1 MRISSNTMFN
11 FNVAALNQMQA
22 QLQQTQQQVASGTRM
37 VNAASD
43 PVAYTRAMDLTQ
55 MDAINTQQSAN
66 RTAATDPLSLAGN
79 TLQSVTQ
86 MLQDI
91 RTTAVAAG
99 GANVTDANR
108 ATMAKTL
115 TGQLQQLIGLA
126 NSPDGSGNYLFSGFQ
141 SKTPPFTTT
150 STGVVTYNG
159 DGGQQLIQVSNGRQL
174 AVNDNGADVFMRIKN
189 GNGTFATQAAATN
202 TGGGIID
209 KGAVTNPAALTGNGY
224 SIAFSV
230 AAGVTTYSVT
240 NTTTGAAVAGMT
252 AQPFTP
258 GQAISFDGMQMSIQ
272 GSPANGDSFTVA
284 PSTNQSVFTT
294 ITNLINTLNTPA
306 AGANLSNGLANG
318 ITNLDNAISS
328 IANTQASQGLRLNEI
343 SALQISGDNMSIQ
356 LKQTLSTLQDTNY
369 TTALTTLN
377 MQQTV
382 LQAAQK
388 SYAQTANLSMF
399 NYL

>member
-1 MRISSNTMFN
+1 MRISSNTIYN

-22 QLQQTQQQVASGTRM
+22 QLQQTQQQVASGSRM

-99 GANVTDANR
+99 GANVTDSNR

-115 TGQLQQLIGLA
+115 SGQLQQLIGLA

-141 SKTPPFTTT
+141 SKTPPFSTT

-174 AVNDNGADVFMRIKN
+174 AVNDNGADVFMRIQS

-318 ITNLDNAISS
+318 ITNLDNALSS

-399 NYL
+399 SYL

>member
-1 MRISSNTMFN
+1 MRISSNTIYN
-11 FNVAALNQMQA
+11 FNVTALNQMQA
-22 QLQQTQQQVASGTRM
+22 QLQQTQQQVASGSRM

-99 GANVTDANR
+99 GANVTDSNR

-115 TGQLQQLIGLA
+115 SGQLQQLIGLA

-141 SKTPPFTTT
+141 SKTPPFSTT

-174 AVNDNGADVFMRIKN
+174 AVNDNGADVFMRIKS

-318 ITNLDNAISS
+318 ITNLDNAINS

-399 NYL
+399 SYL

>member
-1 MRISSNTMFN
+1 MRISSNTIYN
-11 FNVAALNQMQA
+11 FNVTALNQMQA
-22 QLQQTQQQVASGTRM
+22 QLQQTQQQVASGSRM

-99 GANVTDANR
+99 GANVTDSNR

-115 TGQLQQLIGLA
+115 SGQLQQLIGLA

-141 SKTPPFTTT
+141 SKTPPFSTT

-174 AVNDNGADVFMRIKN
+174 AVNDNGADVFMRIKS

-399 NYL
+399 SYL